1 MLFFHSDNK
10 KQNVGDTFVFQRS
23 LSAAAVTS
31 AGNPLD
37 ILPFVRVGDAID
49 VMWVLAPVC

>member
-49 VMWVLAPVC
+49 VTWVLAPVC